1 MACKMLFFDYRES
14 EQKFFEENCFE
25 NYEIKFFKESLN
37 ESTLSLLSED
47 DFEKTM
53 IISVFITSTVSSE
66 IISKFKNLRVIS
78 TRSTGYDHICI
89 NSCRNKNIALINV
102 DSYGSTAVSQFTM
115 GLIIMLVRNL
125 KKILDSK
132 QDESIMYQNFCGRD
146 LNNLTLGIIGTGS
159 IGAGV
164 CKIAHCAGMNILA
177 YDIRPKTEL
186 VSDCDVQY
194 VDMDALLANADI
206 VSLHLPYMLENY
218 HMFSSEQFEK
228 MKDGSYFINV
238 SRGELV
244 DTDALLE
251 YMKRGKFKGV
261 GLDVVACSGVESAN
275 EDNREKSS
283 VSCMQISNS
292 VRELA
297 KFPNVIITPH
307 IAYDTQEAV
316 DYILNETFKSISDFI
331 TGGHENRVI

>member
-1 MACKMLFFDYRES
+1 MSCKMLFFDYRES
-14 EQKFFEENCFE
+14 EEKFFKENSFE
-25 NYEIKFFKESLN
+25 NYDIKFFKESLN
-37 ESTLSLLSED
+37 ESTLNLLDEE

-53 IISVFITSTVSSE
+53 IISIFITSTIDKDVVSR
-66 IISKFKNLRVIS
+66 FKNLRVIS

-102 DSYGSTAVSQFTM
+102 DSYGSTAVSQFTIC
-115 GLIIMLVRNL
+115 LILMLVRNL
-125 KKILDSK
+125 KKILDTK
-132 QDESIMYQNFCGRD
+132 QDESIIYQNFCGRD
-146 LNNLTLGIIGTGS
+146 LNNLTLGIIGTGA
-159 IGAGV
+159 IGAGI
-164 CKIAHCAGMNILA
+164 CKIAYCAGMNVLA
-177 YDIRPKTEL
+177 YDIRPKNEL
-186 VSDCDVQY
+186 VSDCNVQY
-194 VDMDALLANADI
+194 VDMETLLSNSDV
-206 VSLHLPYMLENY
+206 VSLHLPYLVDNY

-244 DTDALLE
+244 DTEALLE
-251 YMKRGKFKGV
+251 YMKKGKFKGI

-292 VRELA
+292 VQELA

-316 DYILNETFKSISDFI
+316 DYILKVTFESISDFL
-331 TGGHENRVI
+331 TGGHDNRVI

>member
-1 MACKMLFFDYRES
+1 MSCKMLFFDYRES
-14 EQKFFEENCFE
+14 EEKFFEDNCFE

-37 ESTLSLLSED
+37 ESTLNLLSED

-66 IISKFKNLRVIS
+66 IISRFKNLRVIS

-102 DSYGSTAVSQFTM
+102 DSYGSTAVSQFAM
-115 GLIIMLVRNL
+115 CLIMMLVRNM
-125 KKILDSK
+125 KQILDSK
-132 QDESIMYQNFCGRD
+132 QDEFGVYQNFCGRD
-146 LNNLTLGIIGTGS
+146 LNNLTLGIIGTGA

-164 CKIAHCAGMNILA
+164 CKIASCAGMNILA
-177 YDIRPKTEL
+177 YDIRPKNEL
-186 VSDCDVQY
+186 VSDYNVQY
-194 VDMDALLANADI
+194 VDMDALLANADV
-206 VSLHLPYMLENY
+206 VSLHLPYLLENY

-228 MKDGSYFINV
+228 MKDGSYFVNV

-251 YMKRGKFKGV
+251 YMKRGKFKGL

-283 VSCMQISNS
+283 VSCMQTSSS
-292 VRELA
+292 VQELS
-297 KFPNVIITPH
+297 KFQNVIITPH

-316 DYILNETFKSISDFI
+316 DYILKITFKSISDFI
-331 TGGHENRVI
+331 TGGHDNRVI